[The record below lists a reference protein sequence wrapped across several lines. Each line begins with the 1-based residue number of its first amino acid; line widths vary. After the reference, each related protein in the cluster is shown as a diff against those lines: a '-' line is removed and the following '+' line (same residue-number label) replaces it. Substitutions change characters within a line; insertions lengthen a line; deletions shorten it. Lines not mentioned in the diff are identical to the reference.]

1 MNRNEMSI
9 ESITGTMRWAEQ
21 CIKEFKAEDFDP
33 LAMLMDTETVEQKMA
48 SECAVYLAE
57 IERLTEDFRKARIRI
72 AMERR

>member
-1 MNRNEMSI
+1 MNRDGMSI

-33 LAMLMDTETVEQKMA
+33 LAMLMDTETREQKMM

-57 IERLTEDFRKARIRI
+57 IERLTEDFRKARKRI
-72 AMERR
+72 AMEGR